1 MGSSVHLCVDSG
13 LRITFGSEKGYHNN
27 TPKSFCVFW
36 GDKLGMKLHSFL
48 CGHLLSVVFVKVK
61 AAGNEN

>member
-27 TPKSFCVFW
+27 TPKVFAFF
-36 GDKLGMKLHSFL
+36 GGMNW
-48 CGHLLSVVFVKVK
+48 V
-61 AAGNEN
+61 